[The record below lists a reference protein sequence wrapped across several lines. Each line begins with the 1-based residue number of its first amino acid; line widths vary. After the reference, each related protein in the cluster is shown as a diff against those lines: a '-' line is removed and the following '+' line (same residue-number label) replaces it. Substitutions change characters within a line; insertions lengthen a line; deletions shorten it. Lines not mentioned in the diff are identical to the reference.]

1 MFSIEIDKDIY
12 HGVDMINVDELI
24 PHEKVVE
31 NKKNILK
38 YNLKYRDKSII
49 ISSIIICRKSNVIID
64 GHHRFTALKELN
76 FNKIPVTK
84 INYLSEKIRVCDD
97 NSILKEDV
105 INNAKKGKL
114 YEPKSTKHSIRCNL
128 KKEWVPVTLIS
139 SLFELRLD

>member
-1 MFSIEIDKDIY
+1 MFSIKIDKDIY

-31 NKKNILK
+31 NKNILK

-49 ISSIIICRKSNVIID
+49 ISSIIICRKSNVIIV
-64 GHHRFTALKELN
+64 GHHRFTALKAN

-105 INNAKKGKL
+105 IDNAKKGKL

-128 KKEWVPVTLIS
+128 KKDGSCYLNIVYLS
-139 SLFELRLD
+139 

>member
-1 MFSIEIDKDIY
+1 MFSIKIDKDIY

-49 ISSIIICRKSNVIID
+49 ISSIIICNKSNVIID

-97 NSILKEDV
+97 NSILTKSELKLFNISF
-105 INNAKKGKL
+105 INL
-114 YEPKSTKHSIRCNL
+114 EL
-128 KKEWVPVTLIS
+128 KPIVMS
-139 SLFELRLD
+139 SPL

>member
-1 MFSIEIDKDIY
+1 MFSIKIDKDIY

-38 YNLKYRDKSII
+38 DNLKYRDKSII
-49 ISSIIICRKSNVIID
+49 ISSIIICSKSNVIID

-84 INYLSEKIRVCDD
+84 INYLR
-97 NSILKEDV
+97 
-105 INNAKKGKL
+105 
-114 YEPKSTKHSIRCNL
+114 
-128 KKEWVPVTLIS
+128 
-139 SLFELRLD
+139 